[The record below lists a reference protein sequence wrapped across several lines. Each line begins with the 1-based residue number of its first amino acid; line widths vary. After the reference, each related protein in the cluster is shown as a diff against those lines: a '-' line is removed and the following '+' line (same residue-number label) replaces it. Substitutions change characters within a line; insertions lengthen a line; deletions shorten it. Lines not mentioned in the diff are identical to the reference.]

1 VAKRSKYLYGPVP
14 SRRLGRSLGVD
25 IVPFK
30 TCTLDCIYCQLGKT
44 TCKTLQRKEYVP
56 VEDVLAELKQLID
69 SGLKADYITIGGS
82 GEPTLHSGISRLIS
96 GIKKLTKIPV
106 AVLTNG
112 TLFYLP
118 EVRADCAVADVIL
131 PSLDAG
137 DQRTFEKVNRP
148 HDKITFD
155 LLVDGLCALKKEY
168 KGRIWLEVFCIEDFN
183 TDSGQLARLADAI
196 KRIGPDK
203 VHLNTAVRP
212 TAEPDVEKMSADR
225 LEEIARQLG
234 PNCEVIAD
242 FVSSRCA
249 KVWHGHPFDFA
260 PRPTDCRGRQDRP
273 GRVSTGWK
281 PVPQITQTLLSML
294 KRRPCS
300 LKDICSALGLDSG
313 EAAGHLGELEKQGI
327 IRSEKKQGRTFY
339 TAR

>member
-1 VAKRSKYLYGPVP
+1 MAKRTGYLYGPVP

-44 TCKTLQRKEYVP
+44 TYKTLQRKEYVP

-69 SGLKADYITIGGS
+69 AGLKADCITIGGS
-82 GEPTLHSGISRLIS
+82 GEPTLHSGISRLAG
-96 GIKKLTKIPV
+96 GIKKLTAIPT
-106 AVLTNG
+106 ALLTNG

-118 EVRADCAVADVIL
+118 EVRADCAAFDVIL

-137 DQRTFEKVNRP
+137 DQQTFDKINRP
-148 HDKITFD
+148 HDQITFER
-155 LLVDGLCALKKEY
+155 LVEGLCALREEY
-168 KGRIWLEVFCIEDFN
+168 KGQIWLEVFCIEHFN
-183 TDSGQLARLADAI
+183 TDSGKLAKLAEAI
-196 KRIGPDK
+196 KRIRPDK

-212 TAEPDVEKMSADR
+212 TAEPDIEKEPAER
-225 LEEIARQLG
+225 LEEIARGLG

-249 KVWHGHPFDFA
+249 KVWHGHP
-260 PRPTDCRGRQDRP
+260 

-281 PVPQITQTLLSML
+281 PVPQISQTLLSML

-300 LKDICSALGLDSG
+300 LNDICSALGLNVG
-313 EAAGHLGELEKQGI
+313 EAAGYLEELEKRGV
-327 IRSEKKQGRTFY
+327 IRSEKKQGRTFF